1 MPSQRRSPHTG
12 LNVDLHPV
20 RVRLCSRVRDLR
32 SPHASFARAPCARSL
47 SSARFVCALCAYTD
61 AQMAA
66 QVMVG
71 GTGRTRRFS
80 RLCVVARSVGAAAA
94 AGSSYARVRPCAS
107 VRAFV
112 CAQVMSAAT
121 PPTGTCAPRGAERA
135 RQATR
140 ARPTD
145 ARRAIFVRVSC
156 HVDDWPYHGPS
167 SSPRSPACE
176 HAGAPRKNQWRPAK
190 PRSRRPCL
198 RRHQTAPNRSRSA
211 EISRGDSGRVAPPA
225 RARDPRPATG
235 IRAASRLC
243 SAISVR
249 RARARAVGRAA
260 RRELAA
266 ARPGRAG
273 TCAARGERRRTRAAP
288 GRADRAPRRS
298 CPPARRIASRAVR
311 RVPRARRA
319 RAAAEAAV
327 GRGTGRA
334 ATAGRRRSRWGAP
347 VRARHRAA
355 RCRLSV
361 PAMETSACYPPI

>member
-1 MPSQRRSPHTG
+1 MTSWPVAREVERAQRERLQRRLCDYCFLSREPKKPSGRARRDARRRRLDCDAARVRLRPAACESLAVSMPSRRRSPHTG

-71 GTGRTRRFS
+71 GTGRTRRSS
-80 RLCVVARSVGAAAA
+80 RLCVIARSVGAAAA
-94 AGSSYARVRPCAS
+94 AGSSYARVRPSAS

-112 CAQVMSAAT
+112 CAQAMPAAT

-211 EISRGDSGRVAPPA
+211 EISRGDSDRVAPPA
-225 RARDPRPATG
+225 RARNPRPATG
-235 IRAASRLC
+235 MGRQAAL
-243 SAISVR
+243 
-249 RARARAVGRAA
+249 
-260 RRELAA
+260 
-266 ARPGRAG
+266 
-273 TCAARGERRRTRAAP
+273 
-288 GRADRAPRRS
+288 
-298 CPPARRIASRAVR
+298 
-311 RVPRARRA
+311 
-319 RAAAEAAV
+319 
-327 GRGTGRA
+327 
-334 ATAGRRRSRWGAP
+334 
-347 VRARHRAA
+347 
-355 RCRLSV
+355 
-361 PAMETSACYPPI
+361 

>member
-1 MPSQRRSPHTG
+1 MTSWPVAREVERAQRERLQRRLCDYCFLSREPKKPSGRARRDAWRRRLDCDAARARLRPAACESLAVSMPSRRRSPHTG

-71 GTGRTRRFS
+71 GTGRTRWSS

-112 CAQVMSAAT
+112 CVQVMSAAT

-167 SSPRSPACE
+167 SSAISGVRARGGPFGGPTKKSMAAREMELTPAVFATEPNSGKSVPERGNFARRLC
-176 HAGAPRKNQWRPAK
+176 ALRPA
-190 PRSRRPCL
+190 
-198 RRHQTAPNRSRSA
+198 
-211 EISRGDSGRVAPPA
+211 GA
-225 RARDPRPATG
+225 RARP
-235 IRAASRLC
+235 S
-243 SAISVR
+243 
-249 RARARAVGRAA
+249 
-260 RRELAA
+260 
-266 ARPGRAG
+266 PGH
-273 TCAARGERRRTRAAP
+273 
-288 GRADRAPRRS
+288 RS
-298 CPPARRIASRAVR
+298 
-311 RVPRARRA
+311 
-319 RAAAEAAV
+319 
-327 GRGTGRA
+327 TGRQA
-334 ATAGRRRSRWGAP
+334 A
-347 VRARHRAA
+347 
-355 RCRLSV
+355 L
-361 PAMETSACYPPI
+361 

>member
-1 MPSQRRSPHTG
+1 MAACARGGWTGSARREPKKPSGRARRDAWRRRPDCDAAHACLRPAACESLAVSMPSRRRSPHTG

-71 GTGRTRRFS
+71 GTGRTRRSS

-176 HAGAPRKNQWRPAK
+176 HAGAPRKKSMAARETEITPAVFA
-190 PRSRRPCL
+190 
-198 RRHQTAPNRSRSA
+198 TAPNRAKSLP
-211 EISRGDSGRVAPPA
+211 ERGNFARRFWAGRPAGA
-225 RARDPRPATG
+225 RAQP
-235 IRAASRLC
+235 S
-243 SAISVR
+243 
-249 RARARAVGRAA
+249 
-260 RRELAA
+260 
-266 ARPGRAG
+266 PGYRY
-273 TCAARGERRRTRAAP
+273 
-288 GRADRAPRRS
+288 
-298 CPPARRIASRAVR
+298 
-311 RVPRARRA
+311 
-319 RAAAEAAV
+319 
-327 GRGTGRA
+327 TGRQ
-334 ATAGRRRSRWGAP
+334 
-347 VRARHRAA
+347 
-355 RCRLSV
+355 
-361 PAMETSACYPPI
+361 SAL